1 MSAVYVFHNT
11 LMSYSIRI
19 LQSVHYKSRQIYA
32 LFANCKGLECFF
44 CVRKRSFSYFS
55 QFFAIF
61 SSEKQKRAPRCQ
73 RSAPFNHS
81 QQIWLP
87 FVIDTEAQ
95 QFLHLEIAVAFGRFG
110 TVIKTGMHI
119 KFGGEITVQHKI
131 NGVFPFNTCPLVTGL
146 EVQP

>member
-11 LMSYSIRI
+11 LMSYSIRHFAKCA
-19 LQSVHYKSRQIYA
+19 LQIAANLRIICELQGIRVLFSVYVNA
-32 LFANCKGLECFF
+32 LFP
-44 CVRKRSFSYFS
+44 V
-55 QFFAIF
+55 FAVFRYF
-61 SSEKQKRAPRCQ
+61 SSENKKSARCQ

-87 FVIDTEAQ
+87 FVIDTETQ